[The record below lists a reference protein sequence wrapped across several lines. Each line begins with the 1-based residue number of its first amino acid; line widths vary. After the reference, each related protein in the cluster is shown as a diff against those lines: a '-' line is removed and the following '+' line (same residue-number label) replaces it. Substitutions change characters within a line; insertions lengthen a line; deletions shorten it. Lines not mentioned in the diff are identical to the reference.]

1 MKRVVINAAE
11 YLLTCYRYIEWNPV
25 RAGMVAVPEAY
36 RWLSYSWHGWGKTAP
51 MISNHALYRGLAT
64 DELGRQCT
72 YRALFAGHL
81 EPDVIHVMREASAH
95 NYPLGNDR
103 FRESI
108 AMQLGRSVGY
118 RDSGRPM
125 VKNKSLYPL

>member
-1 MKRVVINAAE
+1 
-11 YLLTCYRYIEWNPV
+11 
-25 RAGMVAVPEAY
+25 MVTVPEAY
-36 RWLSYSWHGWGKTAP
+36 RWSSYGWHGLGKVDP
-51 MISNHALYRGLAT
+51 LISGHALYQGLAT
-64 DELGRQCT
+64 DELDRQCA

-81 EPDVIHVMREASAH
+81 EPDAIHDMREASAH

-118 RDSGRPM
+118 RDSGRPV
-125 VKNKSLYPL
+125 VKNNSLRP